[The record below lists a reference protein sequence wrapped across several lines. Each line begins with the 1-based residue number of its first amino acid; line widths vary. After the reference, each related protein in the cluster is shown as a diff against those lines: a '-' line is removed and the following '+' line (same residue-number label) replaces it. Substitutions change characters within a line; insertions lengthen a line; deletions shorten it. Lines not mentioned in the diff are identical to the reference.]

1 MDCKVARQDPIYGSF
16 LASLLE
22 LTLERYPL
30 GTSRYLSLWKD
41 KIPSCTSQD
50 LTRWFIHKLFY
61 SFQLLSHTN
70 KSWEVDTKVNRIIR
84 APEVPCLT
92 SLSHRIIAGLP
103 SLPFCYTR
111 RGFHKEN
118 YTRRLVTENARNS
131 KILLDPSYFPI
142 ATTNHILYPVRCY
155 PFSASKPSISSIIFP
170 AYGTI
175 KIKYW
180 H

>member
-1 MDCKVARQDPIYGSF
+1 MWAGASKIRSVTGLFRYQLLRIHWRNSNLMVF
-16 LASLLE
+16 LVPYPLPVVIIRSNRIQELE
-22 LTLERYPL
+22 WLVDGTLERYPL

-92 SLSHRIIAGLP
+92 SLSHRIIAGP
-103 SLPFCYTR
+103 SKYYYSWVYYGSPSDS
-111 RGFHKEN
+111 
-118 YTRRLVTENARNS
+118 VSSARD
-131 KILLDPSYFPI
+131 K
-142 ATTNHILYPVRCY
+142 
-155 PFSASKPSISSIIFP
+155 
-170 AYGTI
+170 
-175 KIKYW
+175 
-180 H
+180 